1 MPFALALNA
10 LSLAVTDLTW
20 QFFGRRR
27 PSAPQPVRDL
37 SRVSVVIPSRN
48 ARDLLGK
55 YLPSIIEAARF
66 HPENEVI
73 VVDNASHDGTAEMVR
88 DRFPEV
94 RLLVM
99 STNLGFGGG
108 HNAGGAPPRHD
119 NVGMENKDTRPEAG
133 YITRLAV

>member
-37 SRVSVVIPSRN
+37 SRVSVVIASWN
-48 ARDLLGK
+48 ARDVLEK

-88 DRFPEV
+88 ERFPEA

-108 HNAGGAPPRHD
+108 NNAGVGAARSD
-119 NVGMENKDTRPEAG
+119 
-133 YITRLAV
+133 IAV